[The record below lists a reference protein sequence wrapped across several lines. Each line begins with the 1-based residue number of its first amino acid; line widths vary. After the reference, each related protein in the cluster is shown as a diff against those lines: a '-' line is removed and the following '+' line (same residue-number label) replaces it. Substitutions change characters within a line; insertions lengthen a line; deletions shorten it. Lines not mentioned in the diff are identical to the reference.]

1 MSKKSKLFIV
11 LAAGLVLCLMV
22 SVCLTGC
29 GSSSSEA
36 PAEEPAAEEPA
47 AEAPAEEPAAEEPAA
62 EEPAAEAPA
71 EENKEIGEDKALDI
85 AIKDAGVKKA
95 DLTNIS
101 VHLDVDDGRTEYD
114 VEFHKGTTEY
124 DYNIDAYKGDI
135 IEKDID
141 NDND

>member
-1 MSKKSKLFIV
+1 MLKKSKLFMV
-11 LAAGLVLCLMV
+11 LAAGLILCLTV

-29 GSSSSEA
+29 SSSKEEPA
-36 PAEEPAAEEPA
+36 QEPAAEEPAAEQPAAEEPPAEEPAAEEPA
-47 AEAPAEEPAAEEPAA
+47 ATTDDQK
-62 EEPAAEAPA
+62 
-71 EENKEIGEDKALDI
+71 KEIGEDKALEI

-95 DLTNIS
+95 ELSNIL

-124 DYNIDAYKGDI
+124 EYNIDAYTGDI
-135 IEKDID
+135 LEKDID